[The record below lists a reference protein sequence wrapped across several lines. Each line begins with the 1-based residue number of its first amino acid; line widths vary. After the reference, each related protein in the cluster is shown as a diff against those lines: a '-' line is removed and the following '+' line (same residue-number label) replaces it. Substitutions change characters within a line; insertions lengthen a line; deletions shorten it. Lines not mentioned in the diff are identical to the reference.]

1 MCSLCNIVISLR
13 RNNFK
18 KDLDEK
24 NFVDWFWQRRSF
36 QFQLL
41 LEII

>member
-24 NFVDWFWQRRSF
+24 NFVDWSCNVDRFNSNF
-36 QFQLL
+36 LP
-41 LEII
+41 EII